1 MKLSTLNLLIDK
13 VNKMERL
20 TVDDPRV
27 MKIGEEWL
35 DFLEDNYDKLPDN
48 ATAISLGQV
57 FMFLLQEYKPPMDEL
72 IPVMQIVMTVYNISQ
87 EAGNKGYVN

>member
-1 MKLSTLNLLIDK
+1 
-13 VNKMERL
+13 MERL

-72 IPVMQIVMTVYNISQ
+72 LPVMQIVMTVYDISQ

>member
-1 MKLSTLNLLIDK
+1 
-13 VNKMERL
+13 MERL
-20 TVDDPRV
+20 AVDDPRV

-57 FMFLLQEYKPPMDEL
+57 LMFLLQEYKPPMDEL